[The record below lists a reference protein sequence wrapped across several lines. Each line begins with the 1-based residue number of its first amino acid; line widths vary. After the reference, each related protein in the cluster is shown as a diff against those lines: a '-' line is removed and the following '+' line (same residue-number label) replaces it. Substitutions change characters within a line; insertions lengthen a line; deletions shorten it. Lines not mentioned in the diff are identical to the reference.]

1 MGEAKASTRDQAWR
15 WEGHGGMGEAK
26 ASTRNQ
32 AWRRVDCKITGSD
45 GNIINNYYLCGYREK
60 SFIKN

>member
-1 MGEAKASTRDQAWR
+1 MGEAKASTQD
-15 WEGHGGMGEAK
+15 
-26 ASTRNQ
+26 Q

-45 GNIINNYYLCGYREK
+45 GNIINYYYLCGYREK